1 MERSYPIGS
10 IENMLKQISG
20 LQLLKEKTRNRFDE
34 LTAREV
40 EVLTL
45 IAKGMNNPAIAD
57 NLDISRATVQ
67 NHRAKIRDKLGISSQ
82 VGFVKY
88 ALAHELITF

>member
-1 MERSYPIGS
+1 MRKFREQ
-10 IENMLKQISG
+10 NDD
-20 LQLLKEKTRNRFDE
+20 RFQT
-34 LTAREV
+34 LTGREV

-45 IAKGMNNPAIAD
+45 LAEGLNNPAIAEE
-57 NLDISRATVQ
+57 LDISRATVQ

-88 ALAHELITF
+88 ALAYELISF